1 MDMNSFMALEGT
13 VTEFAFRN
21 LHVQPASLTDSPIRA
36 ATERTVHSEPRMPQS
51 RNLRAERSGAMLRNA
66 ESRYGAVTKLLHW
79 SVAALILGLIWL
91 GWYMVGLTYY
101 DAWYNDSL
109 AWHKA
114 LGIVVLALGALKI
127 GWAFYSQPPA
137 HAATLKRWERFAATV
152 VHGLLYTMM
161 VLIPVTGYLV
171 ASAASRTCTTSHS
184 SSGASRS
191 SGNSAT
197 CFDRDAPSTTS
208 IERHHAA
215 RWLSLISP
223 RYNTWRCTTRPP
235 LTRTFST
242 TLQ

>member
-1 MDMNSFMALEGT
+1 
-13 VTEFAFRN
+13 
-21 LHVQPASLTDSPIRA
+21 
-36 ATERTVHSEPRMPQS
+36 
-51 RNLRAERSGAMLRNA
+51 MLRNA

-101 DAWYNDSL
+101 DGWYNDSL

-152 VHGLLYTMM
+152 VHGLLYTLM

-171 ASAASRTCTTSHS
+171 STSEGEGVDLWGLFAVPAVFVAGEALRDLAIEAHYWCGYAVGVLALVHAGAALKHQ
-184 SSGASRS
+184 
-191 SGNSAT
+191 
-197 CFDRDAPSTTS
+197 FLDRDG
-208 IERHHAA
+208 
-215 RWLSLISP
+215 
-223 RYNTWRCTTRPP
+223 
-235 LTRTFST
+235 
-242 TLQ
+242 TLRRMLW

>member
-1 MDMNSFMALEGT
+1 
-13 VTEFAFRN
+13 
-21 LHVQPASLTDSPIRA
+21 
-36 ATERTVHSEPRMPQS
+36 MPQS
-51 RNLRAERSGAMLRNA
+51 RNLRAERSGAILRNA

-171 ASAASRTCTTSHS
+171 STSEGEGVDLWGLFTVPAVFVAGEALRDLAIEAHYWCGYAVGVLALVHAGAALKHQ
-184 SSGASRS
+184 
-191 SGNSAT
+191 
-197 CFDRDAPSTTS
+197 FLDRDG
-208 IERHHAA
+208 
-215 RWLSLISP
+215 
-223 RYNTWRCTTRPP
+223 
-235 LTRTFST
+235 
-242 TLQ
+242 TLRRMLW